1 MKNKILMKIE
11 EFLQKCK
18 VVLLIVVAVIIVLS
32 PFTYCGLLGV
42 VIEFILAFLLALM
55 FDGAVSY
62 LWFRLDKFLRGL
74 KRD

>member
-55 FDGAVSY
+55 FSGAV
-62 LWFRLDKFLRGL
+62 FLSL
-74 KRD
+74 VST